1 VGQDIINMTP
11 KNEEFKAIK
20 VPKGTYESLK
30 ELKKVI
36 IQQGLSNI
44 SNDFIDYVPKHC
56 PECGSEMNSVELK
69 VGYYHCP
76 NCQFK
81 YPKVSIGL
89 GGGIALGTLIGLGI
103 AGIIYLLTKKDK
115 EE

>member
-1 VGQDIINMTP
+1 MTP

-36 IQQGLSNI
+36 IQQGLSKI

-89 GGGIALGTLIGLGI
+89 GGGVALGTLIGLGI
-103 AGIIYLLTKKDK
+103 VGIIYLLTKKDK

>member
-1 VGQDIINMTP
+1 MSSGIIKDANY
-11 KNEEFKAIK
+11 NAC
-20 VPKGTYESLK
+20 Y
-30 ELKKVI
+30 
-36 IQQGLSNI
+36 
-44 SNDFIDYVPKHC
+44 
-56 PECGSEMNSVELK
+56 
-69 VGYYHCP
+69 GYKF
-76 NCQFK
+76 NFEASKCQFK